1 MTLSVQPNA
10 RELKK
15 QRTRRQILNA
25 AIQEFAESGFDA
37 ASMGVIARRAGLKKA
52 LVQYHFETKINLW
65 KEAVDAL
72 WQHLQVLDHHLP
84 PEPADGS
91 PEEER
96 RYIRE
101 VFRQLIRFARDHPAW
116 VGVMFR
122 EASTPGPRLDWL
134 IERHL
139 RRNIEDGTRLVKM
152 AQRHGVLPQGSPLH
166 IIHIIS
172 GALTYLL
179 LVAPLTERVT
189 GVDLRTDESLDTTVD
204 LLMNMLA
211 PS

>member
-15 QRTRRQILNA
+15 QRTRGQILNA
-25 AIQEFAESGFDA
+25 AIQEFAEAGFDA
-37 ASMGVIARRAGLKKA
+37 ASMGAIARRAGLKKA

-91 PEEER
+91 PGEER

-139 RRNIEDGTRLVKM
+139 RRNIDDGIRLVEM
-152 AQRHGVLPQGSPLH
+152 AQRLGVLPQGSPLH

-189 GVDLRTDESLDTTVD
+189 GVDLKTDESLDTTVD